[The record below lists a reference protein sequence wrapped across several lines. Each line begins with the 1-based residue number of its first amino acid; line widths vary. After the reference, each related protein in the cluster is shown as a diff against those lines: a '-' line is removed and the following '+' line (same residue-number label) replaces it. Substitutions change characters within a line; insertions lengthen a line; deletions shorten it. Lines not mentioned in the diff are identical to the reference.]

1 MPTDDPQANE
11 QTTFGLAELSERS
24 GLPPR
29 TIRFYTTEGLLAA
42 PGKAGREAVYT
53 SRHLVTLELIRE
65 LQSHG
70 FGLAAIKAHLDR
82 LPHDV
87 SATSIALHSTML
99 APWLADQPEQ
109 LTREELNTRTSRP
122 LSDDDIT
129 MLENLGVIKTT
140 APEHFTAATALL
152 SVAVELIDFG
162 LTPDSSAQIAQAIQ
176 SAGTRLTADLE
187 DTYTRMLQPKLADQ
201 QMTDADVQRFVELF
215 KPVSIAALTRS
226 YDQALTERRQRES
239 EAAQVRHHNC
249 IKNSTASH
257 T

>member
-1 MPTDDPQANE
+1 MPTGQVND
-11 QTTFGLAELSERS
+11 QTTYGLAELAERS

-65 LQSHG
+65 LQTHG

-82 LPHDV
+82 LPQDA

-99 APWLADQPEQ
+99 APWLADQPEH
-109 LTREELNTRTSRP
+109 LTREELNTRTNRP

-129 MLENLGVIKTT
+129 MLENLGVIQTT
-140 APEHFTAATALL
+140 APGRFTAATALL
-152 SVAVELIDFG
+152 SVAVDLIDFE

-176 SAGTRLTADLE
+176 SAGTRLTTDLE

-215 KPVSIAALTRS
+215 KPISIAALTRS
-226 YDQALTERRQRES
+226 YEQALTELRQRES
-239 EAAQVRHHNC
+239 EAAQVRHHSR
-249 IKNSTASH
+249 IKNST
-257 T
+257 TPNT